1 MACPPL
7 HLETSKNSQAQ
18 DASQVVWKLD
28 TSALLPLAKYFL
40 LRISIAKFDCLQIVF
55 QRLFEQN
62 GIYTQTFKSRSSGF
76 CSGDFF
82 RSVYSLQQPKI
93 ARTCQRPSRRCSR
106 GTRPASFR
114 TILCAVGFELG
125 FARDRHQET

>member
-7 HLETSKNSQAQ
+7 HLETSKNSQAH

-28 TSALLPLAKYFL
+28 TSALLQLAKFFYYGS
-40 LRISIAKFDCLQIVF
+40 ISLNLTVYTF
-55 QRLFEQN
+55 QRLFGQN

-93 ARTCQRPSRRCSR
+93 ARTCQRPPRRRSR

-125 FARDRHQET
+125 YARDRYQET